1 MEHHAVP
8 ASARRLTLADVV
20 LIATLPEWLDVDQ
33 GPASL
38 IRCLSASQMAALAE
52 CARAL
57 RPVPV
62 DQSCYD
68 FFRDIGTSPSVRA
81 GLMFAQ
87 QFLMGRC
94 LEAVDVR
101 VSAKPVGILFTSDLL
116 FVGTRDFQP
125 LRLIERRNRVRL
137 IPKNAIPN
145 PAISASCGQTVVS
158 PAPRN
163 ATALAKARK

>member
-8 ASARRLTLADVV
+8 ASACRLTLDDIF
-20 LIATLPEWLDVDQ
+20 LIATLQDWLDVYQ
-33 GPASL
+33 GPTSL
-38 IRCLSASQMAALAE
+38 IRCLSASQMAAPAE

-68 FFRDIGTSPSVRA
+68 FFRDIGPSPLVTT
-81 GLMFAQ
+81 GLMLVE
-87 QFLMGRC
+87 QFLMGLC
-94 LEAVDVR
+94 LEALDIR

-137 IPKNAIPN
+137 APKNAIPN

-158 PAPRN
+158 PAPRK